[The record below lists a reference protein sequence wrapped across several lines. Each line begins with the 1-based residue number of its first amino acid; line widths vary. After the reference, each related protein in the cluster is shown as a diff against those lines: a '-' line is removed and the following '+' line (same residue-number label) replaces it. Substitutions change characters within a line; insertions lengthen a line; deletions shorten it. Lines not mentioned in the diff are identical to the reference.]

1 MKINIFGIIFF
12 VFIITSFFY
21 NFQNS
26 ILRLLAI
33 ILWATSAFFY
43 SYNNNGGKLPKEIIY
58 LSFFY
63 IIVFF
68 ILLLSSPSSLNLSI
82 SGAAVESLTVFLF
95 PAYFFIIFCNKFAF
109 IKYIDKAIYLLVLL
123 FLLEALY
130 RYYLNPGCFMNYS
143 CRYEAKTIG
152 FFSTTNVTGGCIV
165 ILILSII
172 EYNLRLKRLCIGI
185 LSILLLT
192 TMARAAIL
200 SMLIAVIFRI
210 FISSKTSIFVRL
222 LIIFIAA
229 TGLFYTINDL
239 NLFSD
244 GSYLSKLDFISNS
257 IQIAQQASFTQLI
270 FGFGSSYESIVTQLG
285 VNGWSPH
292 APFLKAFL
300 YYGIIGLIL
309 FALPLLAMVL
319 TNKKMITTIFA
330 YMIFSIAGTSMV
342 YPPLAAAYVLTSKKT
357 HEKK

>member
-1 MKINIFGIIFF
+1 MKINTNGIIFS
-12 VFIITSFFY
+12 VFTITSFFY

-33 ILWATSAFFY
+33 IMWAASAFFY
-43 SYNNNGGKLPKEIIY
+43 LYNNHGGKIPRVIVN

-95 PAYFFIIFCNKFAF
+95 PIYFFIIFGKKLSFD
-109 IKYIDKAIYLLVLL
+109 KYIDKTIFLLILL
-123 FLLEALY
+123 FLLDAIY
-130 RYYLNPGCFMNYS
+130 RYYLNPGCFMNYA

-165 ILILSII
+165 ILILSIMDR
-172 EYNLRLKRLCIGI
+172 ELKFKRFCISI
-185 LSILLLT
+185 LFILLLT
-192 TMARAAIL
+192 TMARAAMLALIISLIFKIL
-200 SMLIAVIFRI
+200 IN
-210 FISSKTSIFVRL
+210 SKTSVFIRSFII
-222 LIIFIAA
+222 LIGT
-229 TGLFYTINDL
+229 TGLFYLISYL

-244 GSYLSKLDFISNS
+244 GSYISKLDFVLNTVL
-257 IQIAQQASFTQLI
+257 IAQEANLNQLI

-292 APFLKAFL
+292 APYLKAFL
-300 YYGIIGLIL
+300 YYGIIGLLL
-309 FALPLLAMVL
+309 FAFPLLAMLL
-319 TNKKMITTIFA
+319 TNKKMITIIFA
-330 YMIFSIAGTSMV
+330 YMIFSLAGTSMV
-342 YPPLAAAYVLTSKKT
+342 YPPLAAAYALSSKNKN
-357 HEKK
+357 EKK